1 MVSSPGWAGNGKAG
15 MNTSILCNN
24 ESMTMPMRI
33 DDGGRA
39 DAGYKGRTGDCV
51 ARAIAITTELGY
63 QKAYDLIN
71 HTASHNLNGDTS
83 HARTGV
89 ENSLTRQVLKDL
101 GFTWKPLMKI
111 GSGCTVHLRANELP
125 SGAIIVKLSGH
136 VAAVI
141 DRVLY
146 DTHDCSRNGTRCV
159 YGYWTRS

>member
-1 MVSSPGWAGNGKAG
+1 

-39 DAGYKGRTGDCV
+39 AAGYKGQTGDCV
-51 ARAIAITTELGY
+51 ARAIAITTDLDY
-63 QKAYDLIN
+63 QEAYDLIN
-71 HTASHNLNGDTS
+71 STATNHLDGDRS

-89 ENSLTRQVLKDL
+89 ENVLTRQVLKDL
-101 GFTWKPLMKI
+101 GFTWTPLMKV
-111 GSGCTVHLRANELP
+111 GSGCTVHLRADELP
-125 SGAIIVKLSGH
+125 GGTLIVKLSHH

-146 DTHDCSRNGTRCV
+146 DTHDCSRDGTRCV
-159 YGYWTRS
+159 YGYWKLT

>member
-1 MVSSPGWAGNGKAG
+1 

-39 DAGYKGRTGDCV
+39 DAGYKGYTGDCV
-51 ARAIAITTELGY
+51 ARAIAIATGMPY
-63 QKAYDLIN
+63 QEAYNLIN
-71 HTASHNLNGDTS
+71 VTATYELDGDTS

-89 ENSLTRQVLKDL
+89 ENTLTRKVLKDL
-101 GFTWKPLMKI
+101 GFTWIPLMKI
-111 GSGCTVHLRANELP
+111 GSGCTVHLRADELP
-125 SGAIIVKLSGH
+125 GGTIIVKLSRH

-141 DRVLY
+141 DGVLH
-146 DTHDCSRNGTRCV
+146 DTHDCSRDGTRCV